1 MNTVTLYGRNCQD
14 LELMETGK
22 GKDANCYVRF
32 NIAINEGRDKD
43 GEQITQ
49 FVPCIAWGKLAETLC
64 LYVCKGDR
72 LVVQGRLNIQ
82 KYTEKGEEKPRTS
95 VQVILS
101 KVDFVET
108 KADDE
113 EEEPVKSP
121 KRKR

>member
-1 MNTVTLYGRNCQD
+1 MNSVTLYGRNCQD

-22 GKDANCYVRF
+22 GKDSNCYVRF
-32 NIAINEGRDKD
+32 NIAINEGRDKN

-101 KVDFVET
+101 KVDFVE
-108 KADDE
+108 
-113 EEEPVKSP
+113 S
-121 KRKR
+121 